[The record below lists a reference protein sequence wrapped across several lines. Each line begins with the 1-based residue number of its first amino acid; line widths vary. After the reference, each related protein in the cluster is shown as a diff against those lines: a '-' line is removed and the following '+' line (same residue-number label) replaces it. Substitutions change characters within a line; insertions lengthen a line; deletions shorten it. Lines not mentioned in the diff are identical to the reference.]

1 MSSLNPTPRPPRPII
16 ALVDCNNF
24 YVSCERVFAP
34 RIEHKPVIVLSNN
47 DGCVVSRS
55 NEAKALGIG
64 MAVPE
69 FTVRK
74 IIQKHNVQ
82 VLSSNYAL
90 YADMSQRVMEVL
102 EHFCPDMERYS
113 IDEAFLSLDGFRS
126 RDLNRYAQSIRA
138 TVKQWTGIPVSIGL
152 AETKTLAKV
161 AGRIS
166 KKGDGVFDLSRPD
179 TAPHLAITPV
189 GDVWGIGPAHS
200 RFLQEHGIKT
210 ALQLRDTDNQF
221 IKTHMGVV
229 GVRLVMELRGVSCL
243 NLEQCPAPKQGITC
257 SRAFSRMLVT
267 LDELEEAVSSYA
279 TRAAEKLRA
288 DGLAVTRLTVFLKT
302 NEFKDV
308 PQHNESMTKKLPIP
322 TDATHELIRSALT
335 VLRKIYQRGFE
346 YRKAGVMLTEL
357 VPVGEVQA
365 DLFENQNRE
374 RTSKLMTAL
383 DSVNARFGSGTLQ
396 YASSG
401 ITRTWKTQF
410 QKLSPAY
417 TTDWN
422 QLPVVG

>member
-1 MSSLNPTPRPPRPII
+1 MSVPQSPPPTPTI

-34 RIEHKPVIVLSNN
+34 RLEKKPVIVLSNN

-69 FTVRK
+69 FTVRHL
-74 IIQKHNVQ
+74 IQKHNVQ

-113 IDEAFLSLDGFRS
+113 IDEAFLNLDGFRS
-126 RDLNRYAQSIRA
+126 RDSHAYAQSIR
-138 TVKQWTGIPVSIGL
+138 TTLKQYTGIPVSIGV

-161 AGRIS
+161 AGRIAKRS
-166 KKGDGVFDLSRPD
+166 GGVLDLGACSD
-179 TAPHLAITPV
+179 KAPHLVTTPV
-189 GDVWGIGPAHS
+189 GDVWGIGPAHA
-200 RFLQEHGIKT
+200 RFLQGHGIKT

-221 IKTHMGVV
+221 IKKHMGIV
-229 GVRLVMELRGVSCL
+229 GLRLVMELRGVSCL
-243 NLEQCPAPKQGITC
+243 DLDQCPPPKQGITC
-257 SRAFSRMLVT
+257 SRAFSRMLSS
-267 LDELEEAVSSYA
+267 LDELKEAISSYA
-279 TRAAEKLRA
+279 TRAAEKLREE
-288 DGLAVTRLTVFLKT
+288 GLAVTRLTVFLKT

-308 PQHNESMTKKLPIP
+308 PQHNESTTIRLPVP
-322 TDATHELIRSALT
+322 TDTTHELIRSALDC
-335 VLRKIYQRGFE
+335 LRKIYRPKFE
-346 YRKAGVMLTEL
+346 YRKAGVILTEL
-357 VPVGEVQA
+357 VPTSEVQG
-365 DLFENQNRE
+365 DLFDQQNRG
-374 RTSKLMTAL
+374 RGKNLMTAL

-401 ITRTWKTQF
+401 IERTWKTQF
-410 QKLSPAY
+410 LKRSPAY
-417 TTDWN
+417 TTDWG
-422 QLPVVG
+422 QLPGVR